1 MRKHS
6 SNVNVSLIIK
16 KGSTMI
22 NRILYHPV
30 AWILI
35 LAMPSAAQEN
45 IKSLSLE
52 ECIVGALKNNLRVAV
67 EVMNPEI
74 AGVSVTRAHEKFMP
88 AFSFAY
94 SSRETNTASY
104 SWIDA
109 ADLVRSAY
117 NDYTISLNQFIPT
130 GGLFNI
136 SLNSYKNDTNR
147 SFQTIN
153 PRFGSTLT
161 FSFTQP
167 LIKNFGFK
175 VNRREIIIAGNN
187 REISENQFL
196 QTLLDTIYR
205 VEEAYWILAYS
216 IEDLEVK
223 RQSLQLARDLME
235 ENKRKIEV
243 GTMPPIEIFTAESEV
258 ANREADILQADRLVK
273 NNQDRLKAILNL
285 PIFEEGEP
293 TEIVLT
299 DSPAFEKKEIN
310 LQEALATALA
320 NRPDLQATKI
330 GLQTR
335 EFDVA
340 YAKNQLLPDLR
351 LQASYWSPGISGTQ
365 ILYRDNNPLTRDV
378 IDTIP
383 GAAGDALKDAFKFRY
398 DNWSVGLTLD
408 IPLNTILTHAQ
419 YAEAK
424 LSLEQAQLRLKDQ
437 EQEIFLEI
445 KTAVRDVEINYQRVQ
460 AYTAAR
466 ELAAK
471 KLEAEQEKF
480 NVGKSTNYFILQYQR
495 DAADARTAELK
506 AMVDYALS
514 LARLDRAMGTTFET
528 KNMRFS
534 DIVNR

>member
-1 MRKHS
+1 M
-6 SNVNVSLIIK
+6 IIDWR
-16 KGSTMI
+16 STMI
-22 NRILYHPV
+22 KRIPCASILLV
-30 AWILI
+30 LI
-35 LAMPSAAQEN
+35 LAVGLFAQEN
-45 IKSLSLE
+45 KKSLSLE
-52 ECIVGALKNNLRVAV
+52 ECIVGAMKNNLRIAV
-67 EVMNPEI
+67 EVLNPEI
-74 AGVSVTRAHEKFMP
+74 ASVSVTRANEKYMP
-88 AFSFAY
+88 SLALGY
-94 SSRETNTASY
+94 NNRETNTASF

-109 ADLVRSAY
+109 ADQVRSAY
-117 NDYTISLNQFIPT
+117 NDYTISLNQLIPT
-130 GGLFNI
+130 GGTFNI

-167 LIKNFGFK
+167 LLKNFGFK
-175 VNRREIIIAGNN
+175 INRREIIVAKNN
-187 REISENQFL
+187 RDISENQFH

-216 IEDLEVK
+216 IEDLKVK
-223 RQSLQLARDLME
+223 RQSLQLARDLLE

-243 GTMPPIEIFTAESEV
+243 GTMPPIEIYTAESEV

-273 NNQDRLKAILNL
+273 NNQDRLKTILNL

-293 TEIVLT
+293 TEIILS
-299 DSPAFEKKEIN
+299 DRPGFEKKEIN
-310 LQEALATALA
+310 LEEALVTALA
-320 NRPDLQATKI
+320 NRPDLKATKI

-335 EFDVA
+335 EFNVG
-340 YAKNQLLPDLR
+340 YAKNQLLPDLS

-365 ILYRDNNPLTRDV
+365 ILYLDNNPLTRQV
-378 IDTIP
+378 VGTIP
-383 GAAGDALKDAFKFRY
+383 GAATDALKDAFKFRY
-398 DNWSVGLTLD
+398 NNWAIQLTLN
-408 IPLNTILTHAQ
+408 IPLNTILTRAQ

-445 KTAVRDVEINYQRVQ
+445 KTTVRDVEINYQRVQ

-480 NVGKSTNYFILQYQR
+480 KVGKSTNFFILQYQR
-495 DAADARTAELK
+495 DAADARSAELRS
-506 AMVDYALS
+506 MVDYILS

-528 KNMRFS
+528 KNIRFS
-534 DIVNR
+534 DIANR